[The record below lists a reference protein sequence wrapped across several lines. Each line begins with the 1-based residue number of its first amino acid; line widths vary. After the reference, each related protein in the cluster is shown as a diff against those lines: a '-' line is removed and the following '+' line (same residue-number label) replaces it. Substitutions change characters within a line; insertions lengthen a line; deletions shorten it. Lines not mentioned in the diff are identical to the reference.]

1 MKFDL
6 YSLGPREFE
15 NLVQS
20 IAVAELGPHISVFGA
35 GPDGGREATF
45 DHLAADKAGTE
56 WRGYGILQVKHKDKP
71 AAPVDEATWL
81 ISEIRKE
88 FKEWR
93 ESAKRNPK
101 PKYVIFASNVTLSPV
116 PENGG
121 FDRVDE
127 VMSEECAK
135 LGVQGWM
142 VWHSENFNRFL
153 EIHSG
158 IRRSYAAWILAGDVL
173 AELYEKEHKR
183 KQEVV
188 QAIKSFLSRE
198 LLRDRYANL
207 DQAGTADDRNVSLAD
222 VFVDL
227 PISLSDELNPD
238 APAKCLETLISACD
252 AGHRPDDRENING
265 GLPGN
270 RFVLVGGPG
279 QGKSTVSQLLCQLY
293 RALLVK
299 DTDLYR
305 RSFETRSAV
314 DRISHL
320 ATRESLFP
328 RAKRWPIKI
337 PLTSLADGLAKG
349 TFSSV
354 LEHIAQRVS
363 AVAAVEVTPADMKE
377 WLADF
382 PWLLMLD
389 GLDEVPGSSNRNEV
403 LSSINEFLLDAD
415 EVNADLLVVATTRP
429 QGYVDDFSPKYYR
442 HYSLLSLDR
451 QNALIYGRKL
461 AQAKYGSSAD
471 DKVQQL
477 MLRLEQA
484 AAEDSTAHLMTT
496 PLQVTIVTVLLERMG
511 KAPKDRYTL
520 FADYYRVIYEREL
533 EKEGPATNL
542 LRDRRSDISAIHAD
556 IGLLLQT
563 KSERSGDT
571 ESRLTRSELDALIST
586 RLQDEGFRG
595 EQLQSLTAAISTA
608 ALDRLVLLVP
618 TRSEEVSFEIRSL
631 QEFWA
636 ADAIMTCPES
646 EIPNRLRAMSVSAHW
661 RNVLLFALG
670 NIFEKR
676 KVLRDAVV
684 SLVVEM
690 NASSEQYGHLQR
702 RVLTG
707 SRLAVEILSD
717 GMARAPRY
725 ESMFLEQALR
735 LLHIPLS
742 EHVIQ
747 LASTISAE
755 GMVVA
760 RDFLQPELSKS
771 GCVNESVLVFLGVR
785 AEHGDQWAAEML
797 RNMYDQSTPQE
808 RRAFLNIAN
817 QTGSATLTAW
827 LIPSM
832 ADPESTLRC
841 ARSGRR
847 ILGPSK
853 LDETSGSERH
863 GSINPFPIPD
873 WVGHISSFLAAP
885 VNRSAGQICFSAADL
900 SLSMYASPCHS
911 PSDRIQMAIDSGFP
925 TDHWLSRI
933 HAFSINPSKDALADV
948 VIGPVP
954 SILEYRAHVSR
965 FPWVVFYA
973 LNLHAEHGG
982 AASGMIR
989 DGYLR
994 DAEDWTSLE
1003 ESWQD
1008 QDFSTL
1014 TLANFESW
1022 RTEGE
1027 PFFPFEAAR
1036 FSFAAHDR
1044 RAWRKEDFFQVL
1056 DFMATIPDPL
1066 ARRRLA
1072 NSAFQSR
1079 SKISGRSS
1087 NGSDLLPIFERIFE
1101 YIPDAAQ
1108 SVITW
1113 LEGVEVDETWT
1124 GFLNKVGS
1132 ALKLRFSW
1140 TPNLSR
1146 ILSDFWVRDFSNAG
1160 IGRIVISGFPPRF
1173 DSRNSELIRAEW
1185 GRIERDSAAPLA
1197 HKCVIALALLSLD
1210 PVDVSSER
1218 GALLGLLKQAMR
1230 EGEIYLPHVMSL
1242 LNIGHSRS
1250 DYDFIVELFDAGDES
1265 LNPHEFRMMYDFLIA
1280 HQSSQLTE
1288 ISFES
1293 LRPC

>member
-1 MKFDL
+1 
-6 YSLGPREFE
+6 
-15 NLVQS
+15 
-20 IAVAELGPHISVFGA
+20 
-35 GPDGGREATF
+35 
-45 DHLAADKAGTE
+45 
-56 WRGYGILQVKHKDKP
+56 
-71 AAPVDEATWL
+71 
-81 ISEIRKE
+81 
-88 FKEWR
+88 
-93 ESAKRNPK
+93 
-101 PKYVIFASNVTLSPV
+101 
-116 PENGG
+116 
-121 FDRVDE
+121 
-127 VMSEECAK
+127 
-135 LGVQGWM
+135 
-142 VWHSENFNRFL
+142 
-153 EIHSG
+153 
-158 IRRSYAAWILAGDVL
+158 
-173 AELYEKEHKR
+173 
-183 KQEVV
+183 
-188 QAIKSFLSRE
+188 
-198 LLRDRYANL
+198 
-207 DQAGTADDRNVSLAD
+207 
-222 VFVDL
+222 
-227 PISLSDELNPD
+227 
-238 APAKCLETLISACD
+238 
-252 AGHRPDDRENING
+252 
-265 GLPGN
+265 
-270 RFVLVGGPG
+270 
-279 QGKSTVSQLLCQLY
+279 
-293 RALLVK
+293 
-299 DTDLYR
+299 
-305 RSFETRSAV
+305 
-314 DRISHL
+314 
-320 ATRESLFP
+320 
-328 RAKRWPIKI
+328 
-337 PLTSLADGLAKG
+337 
-349 TFSSV
+349 
-354 LEHIAQRVS
+354 
-363 AVAAVEVTPADMKE
+363 MKE

-429 QGYVDDFSPKYYR
+429 QGYVDEFSPKYYR
-442 HYSLLSLDR
+442 HYSLLSLDKE
-451 QNALIYGRKL
+451 NALIYGQKL
-461 AQAKYGSSAD
+461 AQAKYGTSAD

-542 LRDRRSDISAIHAD
+542 LRDRRSDINAIHAD

-595 EQLQSLTAAISTA
+595 EQLESLTAAISTA

-684 SLVVEM
+684 SLIVEM
-690 NASSEQYGHLQR
+690 NASSKQYGNLQR

-707 SRLAVEILSD
+707 SRLAVEILRD

-725 ESMFLEQALR
+725 ESMLLEQALR
-735 LLHIPLS
+735 LLNLPLS

-747 LASTISAE
+747 LASTMSAE

-760 RDFLQPELSKS
+760 RDFLQPKLSKR
-771 GCVNESVLVFLGVR
+771 GCVSESVLVFLGVR

-797 RNMYDQSTPQE
+797 RSMYDQSTPQDRE
-808 RRAFLNIAN
+808 EFLSIAN
-817 QTGSATLTAW
+817 QTGSSTLTAW

-832 ADPESTLRC
+832 ADPGNTLRY

-847 ILGPSK
+847 ILGSSK

-873 WVGHISSFLAAP
+873 WVGPISSFLATP
-885 VNRSAGQICFSAADL
+885 VNRSGGQICFSATGL
-900 SLSMYASPCHS
+900 NLSMYVSPCHS
-911 PSDRIQMAIDSGFP
+911 PSDRVQAAIDSGFP
-925 TDHWLSRI
+925 AHHWISRV
-933 HAFSINPSKDALADV
+933 HAFSMQPSKDALANV
-948 VIGPVP
+948 VVGPVP
-954 SILEYRAHVSR
+954 SMLEYRAHAHR

-973 LNLHAEHGG
+973 LNLRVEQGDE
-982 AASGMIR
+982 ASRMIR

-994 DAEDWTSLE
+994 DAEDWASLE
-1003 ESWQD
+1003 ESWRD

-1022 RTEGE
+1022 RTEGD

-1036 FSFAAHDR
+1036 FSFSSHDR
-1044 RAWRKEDFFQVL
+1044 RSWRKEDFFQVL
-1056 DFMATIPDPL
+1056 DFMATIPDSW

-1072 NSAFQSR
+1072 SSAFQLR

-1087 NGSDLLPIFERIFE
+1087 SGSDLLPVFERIFE
-1101 YIPDAAQ
+1101 YLPDAAQ
-1108 SVITW
+1108 SVVTW
-1113 LEGVEVDETWT
+1113 LEGVEVDETWI
-1124 GFLNKVGS
+1124 GFLDKVGL
-1132 ALKLRFSW
+1132 ALKFRFAW
-1140 TPNLSR
+1140 TPHLSR
-1146 ILSDFWVRDFSNAG
+1146 TLSDFWVRDFSNAG
-1160 IGRIVISGFPPRF
+1160 IGRIVVSGFPPRF
-1173 DSRNSELIRAEW
+1173 NSQSAEMIRVEW
-1185 GRIERDSAAPLA
+1185 GRIKDDPAVPLA
-1197 HKCVIALALLSLD
+1197 RKHVVALAFLSLD
-1210 PVDVSSER
+1210 PVGASSER
-1218 GALLGLLKQAMR
+1218 GTLLRLLGHAMR
-1230 EGEIYLPHVMSL
+1230 EGEVSLPHVMGL

-1250 DYDFIVELFDAGDES
+1250 DYDFIVDLFDAGDES
-1265 LNPHEFRMMYDFLIA
+1265 LNPHEFRLVYDFLIA

-1288 ISFES
+1288 ISFEN